1 MGIGLSYWG
10 IRALTTIQLETEK
23 HTAEFARSIAGW
35 IRGGMVFGLRG
46 DLGAGKTTFVRFL
59 VESLGGDV
67 RAVASPTYTLQ
78 HEYPVG
84 DSITIEHW
92 DLYRLNSLPMELEET
107 TPRSVVRILEWP
119 ERCPEIL
126 NAVTIQLSFN
136 LSVSDASIEHRFV
149 EISGPAAPE
158 LVEYL
163 SREMSRT

>member
-1 MGIGLSYWG
+1 MGIGISYWG
-10 IRALTTIQLETEK
+10 IRALTTIQLETERD
-23 HTAEFARSIAGW
+23 TAEFARSIAEW

-84 DSITIEHW
+84 DSLTIEHW

-126 NAVTIQLSFN
+126 KEVTIQLSFS
-136 LSVSDASIEHRFV
+136 LSILDASIEHRSV

-158 LVEYL
+158 LGAHLLRKV
-163 SREMSRT
+163 SR

>member
-84 DSITIEHW
+84 DSLTIEHW

-158 LVEYL
+158 LVVYL
-163 SREMSRT
+163 SREISRT